1 MLFDS
6 HAHLND
12 EKFESDRRQ
21 VIEAM
26 QAAGVSFI
34 TNIGD
39 DLSASRQSLALA
51 KQYSFIYAAVGVHP
65 HNVENL
71 TEQDMVELAELAA
84 EEKAVAIGEI
94 GLDYYYDNSPRD
106 LQKKWFKRQIELALE
121 LDMPITVHNR
131 DANGDCMEILKT
143 YDIKKIG
150 GIMHCYSGSPEMAKE
165 VVSLGMYISMA
176 GPVTFKNNRRG
187 VETVREIPLEHMLI
201 ETDCP
206 YLAPEPVRGT
216 RNDSRNVRYVAE
228 KIAQI
233 KGVSF
238 EEVAR
243 VTLENAKR
251 VYRINK

>member
-6 HAHLND
+6 HAHLDDDRFAADRD
-12 EKFESDRRQ
+12 E
-21 VIEAM
+21 VINSM
-26 QAAGVSFI
+26 QAAGVSYI

-39 DLSASRQSLALA
+39 DLDSSRRSLVLA
-51 KQYSFIYAAVGVHP
+51 KRYPFVYATVGVHP
-65 HNVENL
+65 HNVEHL
-71 TEQDMVELAELAA
+71 TEAHMEELALLAR

-106 LQKKWFKRQIELALE
+106 LQRKWFERQIQLALE
-121 LDMPITVHNR
+121 LDMPIAVHNR
-131 DANGDCMEILKT
+131 DSNEDCMAILKK
-143 YDIKKIG
+143 YDIKRIG
-150 GIMHCYSGSPEMAKE
+150 GIMHCYSGSAEMAKE
-165 VVSLGMYISMA
+165 VVRLGMYISFA

-187 VETVREIPLEHMLI
+187 VETVREIPLEHILV

-228 KIAQI
+228 KIAEI

-243 VTLENAKR
+243 ITAENAKN
-251 VYRINK
+251 VYKIKV

>member
-39 DLSASRQSLALA
+39 DLPASRQSLALA
-51 KQYSFIYAAVGVHP
+51 KQYCFIYAAVGVHP
-65 HNVENL
+65 HNVEHL

>member
-1 MLFDS
+1 MFFDS
-6 HAHLND
+6 HAHLD
-12 EKFESDRRQ
+12 DDRFKEDRQQ

-26 QAAGVSFI
+26 QGAGVSLI
-34 TNIGD
+34 TNIGY
-39 DLSASRQSLALA
+39 DLQSSRRSLVLA
-51 KQYSFIYAAVGVHP
+51 KRYPFIYAAVGVHP
-65 HNVENL
+65 HDVENM
-71 TEQDMVELAELAA
+71 TEADITELAQLAG

-121 LDMPITVHNR
+121 LNMPIAVHNR
-131 DANGDCMEILKT
+131 DSNADCMEILRK

-150 GIMHCYSGSPEMAKE
+150 GIMHCYSGSSEMAKE
-165 VVSLGMYISMA
+165 VVKMGMCISFA
-176 GPVTFKNNRRG
+176 GPLTFKNNRRA
-187 VETVREIPLEHMLI
+187 VETVAEIPLEYILT

-216 RNDSRNVRYVAE
+216 RNDSRNVRYIAE
-228 KIAQI
+228 KIAEI
-233 KGVSF
+233 KGMTV

-251 VYRINK
+251 VYRIK